1 MSDSLLLVDDEE
13 GIRESLAEYLAL
25 QGFDITVAA
34 GEAEAWDL
42 AQASPPQ
49 VVVSDMN
56 LGKESGLSLLRKF
69 KQAPPSGVEPF
80 CILMT
85 GYGTMDTAV
94 EALRSGVD
102 DLLTKPFSLRELER
116 SLLKARQWGRRR
128 FLIPAVTPPP

>member
-1 MSDSLLLVDDEE
+1 VAESLLLVDDEE

-25 QGFDITVAA
+25 QGFRITTAA

-42 AQASPPQ
+42 AQISPPQ

-69 KQAPPSGVEPF
+69 KQAPPLGVEPF

-85 GYGTMDTAV
+85 GSGDLDAAV
-94 EALRSGVD
+94 GAMGGHVD
-102 DLLTKPFSLRELER
+102 ELLTKPFSLEELAQAI
-116 SLLKARQWGRRR
+116 SKARQWMLSSRVVSSDG
-128 FLIPAVTPPP
+128 P

>member
-1 MSDSLLLVDDEE
+1 VSDSLLLVDDEE